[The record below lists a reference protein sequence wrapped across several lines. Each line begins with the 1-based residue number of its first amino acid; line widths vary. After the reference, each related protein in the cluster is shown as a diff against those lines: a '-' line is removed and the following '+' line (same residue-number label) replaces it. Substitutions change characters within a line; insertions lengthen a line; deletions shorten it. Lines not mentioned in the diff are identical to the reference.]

1 MGTPETE
8 FPPRPLEPVSK
19 AGTSHQITNR
29 APLRPYHNIMKS
41 NHRLHLAEYRD
52 QIQSRGE
59 LMVHDMAELI
69 NLDLAAQQ
77 TLDIYSARQTQKSMP
92 I

>member
-1 MGTPETE
+1 
-8 FPPRPLEPVSK
+8 
-19 AGTSHQITNR
+19 
-29 APLRPYHNIMKS
+29 MKS

-59 LMVHDMAELI
+59 LMVHNMAELI